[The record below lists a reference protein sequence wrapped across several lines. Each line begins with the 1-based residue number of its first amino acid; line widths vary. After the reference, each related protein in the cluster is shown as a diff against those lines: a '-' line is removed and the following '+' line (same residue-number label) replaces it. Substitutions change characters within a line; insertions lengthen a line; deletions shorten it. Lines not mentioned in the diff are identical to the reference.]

1 MSNFFLLFIY
11 HINKQIGIKIIKLKE
26 YFGDTL
32 IKWLVSICLQL
43 KSELVPLAFLI
54 AQITQSYL
62 LSHWFELLL
71 SANFDLYSFGQFW
84 RQRVVHPLCCYAGHQ
99 PFFFIFHIISIII

>member
-1 MSNFFLLFIY
+1 MSNFFLFFIY

-43 KSELVPLAFLI
+43 KSELVPWHF
-54 AQITQSYL
+54 
-62 LSHWFELLL
+62 LLL
-71 SANFDLYSFGQFW
+71 KLRNHIFYHIGLNFCYRPILTSIVSASFDGKEWCIPSAVMQVTNRSSLS
-84 RQRVVHPLCCYAGHQ
+84 
-99 PFFFIFHIISIII
+99 ST

>member
-26 YFGDTL
+26 SFGDTL
-32 IKWLVSICLQL
+32 SKWLVSICLQL

-71 SANFDLYSFGQFW
+71 SANFDLYSFGQF
-84 RQRVVHPLCCYAGHQ
+84 
-99 PFFFIFHIISIII
+99 